1 MVFITKKME
10 NVMSM
15 YDERVAELESLLEA
29 SDERYLESERRV
41 GYEIKQRELLNSRYH
56 TDTNVLSG
64 ILRYVME
71 NCGLEKH
78 HLDAAMDESTYTA
91 FEIRNVLS
99 YHEAVPEDMLTREY
113 SVTITI
119 PVTVN
124 LTVEACDEGEAEEK
138 ATNELECNGLEYFDV
153 EYNLCY
159 DAEFEIEE
167 M

>member
-29 SDERYLESERRV
+29 SDARYLE
-41 GYEIKQRELLNSRYH
+41 YEKRLAYEMKHRENFDARYH
-56 TDTNVLSG
+56 KDTSILAGVLN
-64 ILRYVME
+64 YVME
-71 NCGLEKH
+71 NGGLEKH
-78 HLDAAMDESTYTA
+78 HLDAAMDSSTYTNL
-91 FEIRNVLS
+91 EIRNVLS

-113 SVTITI
+113 SVTVTI

-124 LTVEACDEGEAEEK
+124 LTVEACDEDEAEEK

-159 DAEFEIEE
+159 NAEFEIEE

>member
-10 NVMSM
+10 SVMSM

-41 GYEIKQRELLNSRYH
+41 GYEIKQRDLLNNRYH

-78 HLDAAMDESTYTA
+78 HLDAAMDESTYTNL
-91 FEIRNVLS
+91 EIRNVLS

-113 SVTITI
+113 SVTVTVPITI
-119 PVTVN
+119 H
-124 LTVEACDEGEAEEK
+124 LTIEATDEDDAEERASTK
-138 ATNELECNGLEYFDV
+138 LECDGLDYYDV
-153 EYNLCY
+153 EYDLCY
-159 DAEFEIEE
+159 NAEYEIEE

>member
-41 GYEIKQRELLNSRYH
+41 GYEIKQRDLLNNRYH

-78 HLDAAMDESTYTA
+78 HLDAAMDESTYTNL
-91 FEIRNVLS
+91 EIRNVLS

-113 SVTITI
+113 SVTVTVPITI
-119 PVTVN
+119 H
-124 LTVEACDEGEAEEK
+124 LTIEATDEDDAEERASTK
-138 ATNELECNGLEYFDV
+138 LECDGLDYYDV
-153 EYNLCY
+153 EYDLCY
-159 DAEFEIEE
+159 NAEYEIEE

>member
-41 GYEIKQRELLNSRYH
+41 GYEIKQRELLNSRYN
-56 TDTNVLSG
+56 TDTSVLSD

-71 NCGLEKH
+71 NGGLEKH
-78 HLDAAMDESTYTA
+78 HLDAAMDASPYT
-91 FEIRNVLS
+91 FLEIRNVLS

-113 SVTITI
+113 SVTVTLPITI
-119 PVTVN
+119 H
-124 LTVEACDEGEAEEK
+124 LTIEATDEDDAEERASTK
-138 ATNELECNGLEYFDV
+138 LECDGLDYYDV
-153 EYNLCY
+153 EYDLCY
-159 DAEFEIEE
+159 NAEYEIEE

>member
-29 SDERYLESERRV
+29 SDARYLE
-41 GYEIKQRELLNSRYH
+41 YEKRLAYEMKHRENFDARYH
-56 TDTNVLSG
+56 KDTGVLAS

-71 NCGLEKH
+71 NCTLEKH
-78 HLDAAMDESTYTA
+78 HLDAAMDESTYTNL
-91 FEIRNVLS
+91 EIRNVLS

-113 SVTITI
+113 SVTVTI

-124 LTVEACDEGEAEEK
+124 LTVEAVDEDEAEEK
-138 ATNELECNGLEYFDV
+138 ATSELECNGLEYFDV

-159 DAEFEIEE
+159 NAEFEIEE

>member
-29 SDERYLESERRV
+29 SDARYAEAKARLDREVTLLVTREERYVKE
-41 GYEIKQRELLNSRYH
+41 
-56 TDTNVLSG
+56 TNILAG
-64 ILRYVME
+64 ILNYTYA

-91 FEIRNVLS
+91 LEIRNVLS

-113 SVTITI
+113 SVTVTLPITI
-119 PVTVN
+119 H
-124 LTVEACDEGEAEEK
+124 LTVEATDEDDAEEK
-138 ATNELECNGLEYFDV
+138 ATSKLECDGLDYYDV
-153 EYNLCY
+153 EYDLCY
-159 DAEFEIEE
+159 NAEFEIEE